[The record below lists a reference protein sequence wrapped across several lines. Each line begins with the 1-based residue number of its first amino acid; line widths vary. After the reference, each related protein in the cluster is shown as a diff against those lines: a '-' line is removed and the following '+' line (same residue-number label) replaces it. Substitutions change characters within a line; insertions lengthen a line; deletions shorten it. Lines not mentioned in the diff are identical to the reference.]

1 MSYRNIAGKRSYS
14 KSNAAKKSNV
24 LRDEKG
30 TFEWERTGTR
40 HGKKKKYLTNFSD
53 TLAKAKK
60 STTSDKAYAL
70 PFGETFRAAKK
81 AGKGQ
86 FRWKGKQYTTQTKK
100 ELETGVAEKE
110 KFDREAKRLKNPQ
123 AKRKKSWLKTFG
135 ESKTLK
141 EFAKKMKARKS

>member
-1 MSYRNIAGKRSYS
+1 MASDRKKWRHGKSS
-14 KSNAAKKSNV
+14 QAKKSNV
-24 LRDEKG
+24 LRDEEG
-30 TFEWERTGTR
+30 TFKWEGVR
-40 HGKKKKYLTNFSD
+40 GKRKKKYLTNFSD

>member
-1 MSYRNIAGKRSYS
+1 MASDRKKWRHGKSS
-14 KSNAAKKSNV
+14 QAKKSNV
-24 LRDEKG
+24 LRDEEG
-30 TFEWERTGTR
+30 TFKWEGVR
-40 HGKKKKYLTNFSD
+40 GKRKKKYLTNFSD

-86 FRWKGKQYTTQTKK
+86 FRWKGKQYTTQTKA

-141 EFAKKMKARKS
+141 EFAKKMKARRS

>member
-1 MSYRNIAGKRSYS
+1 MASDRKKWRHG
-14 KSNAAKKSNV
+14 KSNQAKKSNV
-24 LRDEKG
+24 LRDEEG
-30 TFEWERTGTR
+30 TFKWEGVR
-40 HGKKKKYLTNFSD
+40 GKRKKKYLTNFSD
-53 TLAKAKK
+53 TQAKAKK
-60 STTSDKAYAL
+60 ALTSDKAYAL

-86 FRWKGKQYTTQTKK
+86 FRWKGKQYTTQTKA

>member
-1 MSYRNIAGKRSYS
+1 MASDRKKWRHG
-14 KSNAAKKSNV
+14 KSNQAKKSNV
-24 LRDEKG
+24 LRDEEG
-30 TFEWERTGTR
+30 TFKWEGVR
-40 HGKKKKYLTNFSD
+40 GKRKKKYLTNFSD
-53 TLAKAKK
+53 TQAKAKK
-60 STTSDKAYAL
+60 ALTSDKAYAL

>member
-1 MSYRNIAGKRSYS
+1 MAAIGKS
-14 KSNAAKKSNV
+14 KAPGTKSVPKKEKKAPFKFDRAKPKRKKEKKYETGISGLARAKK
-24 LRDEKG
+24 
-30 TFEWERTGTR
+30 
-40 HGKKKKYLTNFSD
+40 
-53 TLAKAKK
+53 AM
-60 STTSDKAYAL
+60 TSDKAYAL

-110 KFDREAKRLKNPQ
+110 RFDREAKRKASPQ
-123 AKRKKSWLKTFG
+123 SKGKKKSWLKTFG

-141 EFAKKMKARKS
+141 EFAKKMKARRS

>member
-1 MSYRNIAGKRSYS
+1 MSYRNIADKKKNYT
-14 KSNAAKKSNV
+14 KSNQAKKSNV
-24 LRDEKG
+24 LRDEEG
-30 TFEWERTGTR
+30 TFKWEGVR
-40 HGKKKKYLTNFSD
+40 GKRKKKYHTNFSD
-53 TLAKAKK
+53 TQAKAKK
-60 STTSDKAYAL
+60 ALTSDKAYAL

-86 FRWKGKQYTTQTKK
+86 FRWKGKQYTTQTKA

-141 EFAKKMKARKS
+141 EFAKKMKARRS

>member
-1 MSYRNIAGKRSYS
+1 MASDRKKWRHGKSS
-14 KSNAAKKSNV
+14 QAKKSNV
-24 LRDEKG
+24 LRDEEG
-30 TFEWERTGTR
+30 TFKWEGVR
-40 HGKKKKYLTNFSD
+40 GKRKKKYLTNFSD
-53 TLAKAKK
+53 TQAKAKK
-60 STTSDKAYAL
+60 ALTSDKAYAL

-86 FRWKGKQYTTQTKK
+86 FRWKGKQYTTQTKA

>member
-1 MSYRNIAGKRSYS
+1 MASDRKKWRHGKSS
-14 KSNAAKKSNV
+14 QAKKSNV
-24 LRDEKG
+24 LRDEEG
-30 TFEWERTGTR
+30 TFKWEGVR
-40 HGKKKKYLTNFSD
+40 GKRKKKYLTNFSD
-53 TLAKAKK
+53 TQAKAKK
-60 STTSDKAYAL
+60 ALTSDKAYAL

-86 FRWKGKQYTTQTKK
+86 FRWKGKQYTTQTKA

-141 EFAKKMKARKS
+141 EFAKKMKARRS

>member
-1 MSYRNIAGKRSYS
+1 MSYRNIADKKKNYT
-14 KSNAAKKSNV
+14 KSNQAKKSNV
-24 LRDEKG
+24 LRDEEG
-30 TFEWERTGTR
+30 TFKWEGVR
-40 HGKKKKYLTNFSD
+40 GKRKKKYLTNFSD
-53 TLAKAKK
+53 TQAKAKK
-60 STTSDKAYAL
+60 ALTSDKAYAL

-86 FRWKGKQYTTQTKK
+86 FRWKGKQYTTQTKA

-141 EFAKKMKARKS
+141 EFAKKMKARRS

>member
-1 MSYRNIAGKRSYS
+1 MAAIGKS
-14 KSNAAKKSNV
+14 KAPGTKSVPKKEKKAPFKFERGPGTKKRKKEKKYETGISGLARAKK
-24 LRDEKG
+24 
-30 TFEWERTGTR
+30 
-40 HGKKKKYLTNFSD
+40 
-53 TLAKAKK
+53 AM
-60 STTSDKAYAL
+60 TSDKAYAL

-110 KFDREAKRLKNPQ
+110 RFDREAKRKASPQ
-123 AKRKKSWLKTFG
+123 SKGKKKSWLKTFG